1 MLRELPLPTFLSR
14 VNGGVS
20 VPVYKEYLADM
31 ETPVSV
37 LSKFVSDSNAFL
49 LESVEGG
56 ERWGRYSFVGIDPYA
71 VVREQNGVAIID
83 DLHAGHQEL
92 PGADGLDV
100 LRDILARNRPAPS
113 PELPPFHGGA
123 MGYVA
128 YDAIQKF
135 EPTVGLSPEPGTPQL
150 CFMLTDSIIA
160 FDNVKHTVLVSVCVR
175 PADYPSPEAAYAA
188 ARGRIDVLHARLSGP
203 RPMGCVHY
211 GEASV
216 PGSRAPKEF
225 TPEMP
230 RERFLSIVE
239 TCKQAIRD
247 GEVIQVVP
255 SQKFSME
262 TYASPLSLYRA
273 LRLVNPSPY
282 TFFLKFGERILIG
295 ASPEELVKL
304 TGRTASVRP
313 IAGTRPR
320 GATEQEDTRLQNEM
334 LESEKER
341 AEHVMLVDLGRN
353 DLGRVSVAGSVQV
366 KEYMTVERYS
376 HVMHLVSHVESQLEE
391 GLDAFDLLRATFP
404 AGTLSGAPKVRAMQ
418 LIAELEASPRGVYGG
433 AAGYF
438 GYSGDMDF
446 CIVIRTMVLDGRTLS
461 VRAGCGI
468 VADSVPADEYQE
480 TLNKARAIFRAVE
493 LAGSMES

>member
-1 MLRELPLPTFLSR
+1 MLRELPLSTFMSR
-14 VNGGVS
+14 VGTGVS

-37 LSKFVSDSNAFL
+37 LAKFASDPHAFL

-56 ERWGRYSFVGIDPYA
+56 ERWGRYSFIGVDPYA
-71 VVREQNGVAIID
+71 VVTEREGTVVVEE
-83 DLHAGHQEL
+83 GGSGRREL
-92 PGADGLDV
+92 PGADGLTV
-100 LRDILARNRPAPS
+100 LRDLLARNRPAPS

-128 YDAIQKF
+128 YDAVRKF
-135 EPTVGLSPEPGTPQL
+135 EPTVGLTPEPGTPQL
-150 CFMLTDSIIA
+150 CFLLTDTIIA
-160 FDNVKHTVLVSVCVR
+160 FDNVKHTVLVSVCAR
-175 PADYPSPEAAYAA
+175 PADHPSPEAAYAA
-188 ARGRIDVLHARLSGP
+188 ARERIDALHARLAGP
-203 RPMGCVHY
+203 RP
-211 GEASV
+211 APDAPAPRATV
-216 PGSRAPKEF
+216 PSSGF
-225 TPEMP
+225 MPEMP

-239 TCKQAIRD
+239 ACKRAIRD

-255 SQKFSME
+255 SQKFTME
-262 TYASPLSLYRA
+262 TDASPLSLYRA

-320 GATEQEDTRLQNEM
+320 GATEQDDTRLQNEM

-353 DLGRVSVAGSVQV
+353 DLGRVSVPGSVQV

-391 GLDAFDLLRATFP
+391 GADAFDLLRATFP

-418 LIAELEASPRGVYGG
+418 LIAELESSPRGVYGG

-446 CIVIRTMVLDGRTLS
+446 CIVIRTMALDGRTLS

-468 VADSVPADEYQE
+468 VADSDPADEYQE

-493 LAGSMES
+493 LAGSLE